1 VINNQAPVSYASDSP
16 VRADAPVSGMDFLH
30 ALADVAERH
39 ADEARHAYES
49 ERVACSWLCDSLAR
63 WARDAYGEEVFAI
76 AARGYADYCLHVAQA
91 MHIYEETG
99 RYTTDEVPRIIETVY
114 GNDAVM
120 TPYMWAKILTYA
132 YWPSMT
138 AHLKLLR
145 NDFLDR
151 LPAAPRVLEL
161 ACGHGVMGLI
171 SLEHRPD
178 AILKGYD
185 ISPPA
190 IRIANRLAAAS
201 PHAGRARF
209 VVRDFHDLDLAENR
223 SDGVIAAMFAEH
235 LVDPRPLFES
245 VARYL
250 APGGLAF
257 VSTALESPQRDH
269 VYEFHRESEPIVM
282 AEAAGLRVVRMV
294 SNPTPQPK
302 GSRYLPRS
310 LAMVLAPR

>member
-1 VINNQAPVSYASDSP
+1 VINNQVPVSYTSETQ
-16 VRADAPVSGMDFLH
+16 VHTDAPVSGMDFLN
-30 ALADVAERH
+30 ALVDVADFH
-39 ADEARHAYES
+39 AEAARQAYES
-49 ERVACSWLCDSLAR
+49 ERDTCAWFCDSLAR
-63 WARDAYGEEVFAI
+63 WARDAYGDEVFTT

-91 MHIYEETG
+91 KHAYEETG
-99 RYTTDEVPRIIETVY
+99 RYTTDALPRIIETVY
-114 GNDAVM
+114 GNDEVM

-145 NDFLDR
+145 NEFLDR

-161 ACGHGVMGLI
+161 ACGHGVIGLI

-185 ISPPA
+185 ISSPA

-209 VVRDFHDLDLAENR
+209 VVRDILELDLAESR

-269 VYEFHRESEPIVM
+269 VYEFHRESEPIKM
-282 AEAAGLRVVRMV
+282 AEASGLRIVRMV
-294 SNPTPQPK
+294 CDAMPHPVEARFK
-302 GSRYLPRS
+302 SRK
-310 LAMVLAPR
+310 LAMVLAHR